1 MDKDSKEIVP
11 NEISKP
17 LINIIDSFNPNV
29 KKHNHKLMVF
39 WIIVG
44 VLSLILLYYAYEM
57 LFIYF

>member
-11 NEISKP
+11 RKISKP
-17 LINIIDSFNPNV
+17 LINIIDPNI
-29 KKHNHKLMVF
+29 KKHDHKLMVF
-39 WIIVG
+39 WIIIG